1 MANEFGLRDYLE
13 AKFDGIDQRFDAQDD
28 RLDLIEKA
36 GPRAG
41 AFGAAGT
48 FVGALVVIIASA
60 LGIKPPSQQ

>member
-1 MANEFGLRDYLE
+1 MSNDFGLRDYLE

-48 FVGALVVIIASA
+48 FLGAA
-60 LGIKPPSQQ
+60 LIFVLQAFGVKPPNQQ

>member
-1 MANEFGLRDYLE
+1 MSNDFGLRDYLE
-13 AKFDGIDQRFDAQDD
+13 AKFQGVDDKFDAQNK
-28 RLDLIEKA
+28 RLERIENA

-60 LGIKPPSQQ
+60 LGVKPPGQQ